1 MQQLE
6 LEDEEYSAIQ
16 RKDYATAQE
25 INIKINALKEEI
37 ENLSKEPEVLET
49 QTQCEEKN
57 DPETMIQ
64 CLQIM
69 FYMMQSNTITYLSPT
84 LRTLMESIALP
95 NFTVSQL

>member
-16 RKDYATAQE
+16 KKDYATAQA
-25 INIKINALKEEI
+25 INQRIVALKEEI
-37 ENLSKEPEVLET
+37 ESLTKEPEVVET

-57 DPETMIQ
+57 DPETMMQ

-69 FYMMQSNTITYLSPT
+69 YYMMQSNTITYLSPT

-95 NFTVSQL
+95 NVNVS

>member
-16 RKDYATAQE
+16 KKDYALAEE
-25 INIKINALKEEI
+25 INQKINAIKEQI
-37 ENLSKEPEVLET
+37 ENLSKEPEVVET

-57 DPETMIQ
+57 DPETMMQ

-69 FYMMQSNTITYLSPT
+69 YYMMQSNTITYLTPT

-95 NFTVSQL
+95 NFTVS